1 MIYFNIMEEEY
12 VSSSASSLD
21 YSSAEYT
28 SEFDENSETSENSN
42 IDLTN
47 DIINNYNII
56 TLLGKGSY
64 SKVWLA
70 YNINDS
76 RFYALKVQ
84 NHDDYEEGIEEI
96 RIIKKIPD
104 DEKYINKLKDVFIET
119 KTIDKEKR
127 KYICSAYNLCSGN
140 LDGFARKGKYKNGY
154 PEEIVKQMF
163 KQILEGVSTIHYKMK
178 GFHGDIKPD
187 NILLTGVNNRDKK
200 IIESYV
206 KADFQS
212 LYTKAKQDF
221 ILYNKPNLKT
231 QKKLDTNVKHKIRK
245 MVHQNIMESITLNDN
260 DEQKCDSQYLCDDK
274 YINNP
279 QIKITD
285 FGFFCH
291 KEEQFN
297 ESFGTR
303 YYMAP
308 EIVLM
313 GDCTSKVDIWAL
325 GCMLFEL
332 LTGEILFDPHSGSRG
347 NTDFYHLEMMINLCG
362 EFYKKFLISTKRYK
376 QYFKDGKL
384 VNIKYENT
392 NKNMYDKLKEKLEKH
407 NINNPKIISLLESML
422 QLYPNH
428 RPSVKELLDNDWLI

>member
-1 MIYFNIMEEEY
+1 MKEK
-12 VSSSASSLD
+12 SSSNESYISSSLE

-28 SEFDENSETSENSN
+28 SESYDENSN

-84 NHDDYEEGIEEI
+84 NHDDYEEGVEEI

-104 DEKYINKLKDVFIET
+104 NEPYINKLKEFFIET
-119 KTIDKEKR
+119 KTVDKEKR
-127 KYICSAYNLCSGN
+127 KYICSSYSLCGGN
-140 LDGFARKGKYKNGY
+140 LDGLARKGKYKNGY
-154 PEEIVKQMF
+154 PEEIVKKMF
-163 KQILEGVSTIHYKMK
+163 KQILEGLNTIHNKMK

-187 NILLTGVNNRDKK
+187 NILLCGLNDRDKK
-200 IIESYV
+200 IIDAYIKS
-206 KADFQS
+206 DFPS
-212 LYTKAKQDF
+212 LYNKAKQDF
-221 ILYNKPNLKT
+221 SVYSKT
-231 QKKLDTNVKHKIRK
+231 GKKLDKEKKHKIRRI
-245 MVHQNIMESITLNDN
+245 VHQKIMESIDISKQNEEID
-260 DEQKCDSQYLCDDK
+260 CQYTCDDK
-274 YINNP
+274 YIQNP
-279 QIKITD
+279 LIKITD

-291 KEEQFN
+291 KSEQFN
-297 ESFGTR
+297 DSFGTR

-313 GDCTSKVDIWAL
+313 GDCTTKVDIWAL

-362 EFYKKFLISTKRYK
+362 EFYKKFLLSTKRYK

-384 VNIKYENT
+384 INIKYDDKEKT
-392 NKNMYDKLKEKLEKH
+392 TYDKLKERLEIH
-407 NINNPKIISLLESML
+407 NINNPEIIKLLESML
-422 QLYPNH
+422 QLYPIH
-428 RPSVKELLDNDWLI
+428 RPSVKELLESDWL

>member
-1 MIYFNIMEEEY
+1 MEEEY

-21 YSSAEYT
+21 YSSGEFT
-28 SEFDENSETSENSN
+28 SESYDESSENIN
-42 IDLTN
+42 IDLKN
-47 DIINNYNII
+47 DIISNYNII
-56 TLLGKGSY
+56 SQLGKGSY

-84 NHDDYEEGIEEI
+84 NHDDYEEGVEEI
-96 RIIKKIPD
+96 RIIKKIPK

-119 KTIDKEKR
+119 KTVDKEKR
-127 KYICSAYNLCSGN
+127 KYICSAYDLCSGN
-140 LDGFARKGKYKNGY
+140 LDGLARKGKYKNGY

-163 KQILEGVSTIHYKMK
+163 KQILEGLSTIHYKMK

-187 NILLTGVNNRDKK
+187 NILLTGYNDRDRKL
-200 IIESYV
+200 IEYYI

-212 LYTKAKQDF
+212 LYQKAKQDY
-221 ILYNKPNLKT
+221 IVYNKPNLKSP
-231 QKKLDTNVKHKIRK
+231 KKLDTNVKHKIRRT
-245 MVHQNIMESITLNDN
+245 VHQKIMENMPEENNDTSDN
-260 DEQKCDSQYLCDDK
+260 KCSSQYLCDDK

-291 KEEQFN
+291 KEEKFN

-325 GCMLFEL
+325 GCMLYEL

-384 VNIKYENT
+384 VNIKYEDNSKT
-392 NKNMYDKLKEKLEKH
+392 TYDKIKERLEKH
-407 NINNPKIISLLESML
+407 NISNPKIISLLESML

-428 RPSVKELLDNDWLI
+428 RPSIKELLDNDWIN

>member
-1 MIYFNIMEEEY
+1 MEKENL
-12 VSSSASSLD
+12 SSSESSYESSLE
-21 YSSAEYT
+21 YSSGEYS
-28 SEFDENSETSENSN
+28 SESYDENSN

-47 DIINNYNII
+47 DIISNYNII

-84 NHDDYEEGIEEI
+84 NHDDYEEGVEEI
-96 RIIKKIPD
+96 RIIKKIPN

-119 KTIDKEKR
+119 RTVEGNTEKR
-127 KYICSAYNLCSGN
+127 KYMCSAYNLCCGN
-140 LDGFARKGKYKNGY
+140 LDGLARKGKYKNGY
-154 PEEIVKQMF
+154 PEEIVKKMF
-163 KQILEGVSTIHYKMK
+163 KQILEGLSTIHYKMK

-187 NILLTGVNNRDKK
+187 NILLTGLNNRDKK
-200 IIESYV
+200 LIEHYV
-206 KADFQS
+206 KEDFQT
-212 LYTKAKQDF
+212 LYAKAKQDY
-221 ILYNKPNLKT
+221 IVYNKPNLKAP
-231 QKKLDTNVKHKIRK
+231 KKLDTNVKHRIRK
-245 MVHQNIMESITLNDN
+245 IVHQKIMDLLPKEDTNNNHNDS
-260 DEQKCDSQYLCDDK
+260 CDSQYLCDDK
-274 YINNP
+274 YISNP
-279 QIKITD
+279 EIKITD

-297 ESFGTR
+297 DSFGTR

-308 EIVLM
+308 EIILM

-362 EFYKKFLISTKRYK
+362 EFYKKFLINTKRYK

-384 VNIKYENT
+384 MNIKYEDI
-392 NKNMYDKLKEKLEKH
+392 NKSTYDKLKEKLEKH
-407 NINNPKIISLLESML
+407 NINNPKIIILLESML

-428 RPSVKELLDNDWLI
+428 RPSIKDLLKNDWL

>member
-1 MIYFNIMEEEY
+1 MEDIE
-12 VSSSASSLD
+12 SSLEC
-21 YSSAEYT
+21 SSAEYT
-28 SEFDENSETSENSN
+28 SEYTSESYDELSETNN

-47 DIINNYNII
+47 DIISNYNII
-56 TLLGKGSY
+56 RLLGKGSY

-70 YNINDS
+70 YNVNDAK
-76 RFYALKVQ
+76 FYALKVQ
-84 NHDDYEEGIEEI
+84 NHNDYEEGVEEI
-96 RIIKKIPD
+96 KIIKKIPD
-104 DEKYINKLKDVFIET
+104 DDPYINKLKECFIET
-119 KTIDKEKR
+119 KTVDAQNGEKR

-140 LDGFARKGKYKNGY
+140 LDALARKGKYKNGY
-154 PEEIVKQMF
+154 PEEIVKIMF
-163 KQILEGVSTIHYKMK
+163 KQILKGILTIHYKMN

-187 NILLTGVNNRDKK
+187 NILLSGINDKDK
-200 IIESYV
+200 QIIESYI
-206 KADFQS
+206 KADFPS
-212 LYTKAKQDF
+212 LYAKAKQDY
-221 ILYNKPNLKT
+221 IVYSKPNLKSP
-231 QKKLDTNVKHKIRK
+231 KKLDTEKKHKIRRI
-245 MVHQNIMESITLNDN
+245 VHQKIMELISINEDKENN
-260 DEQKCDSQYLCDDK
+260 DENYIDSQYMCDDK

-279 QIKITD
+279 LIKITD

-291 KEEQFN
+291 KSEQFN
-297 ESFGTR
+297 DSFGTR

-362 EFYKKFLISTKRYK
+362 EFYKKNLISTKRYK

-384 VNIKYENT
+384 MNIKYENKDKST
-392 NKNMYDKLKEKLEKH
+392 YDKLKERLEKH
-407 NINNPKIISLLESML
+407 NINNPKIIKLLESML

-428 RPSVKELLDNDWLI
+428 RPSAKELLESDWF